1 MRLYKLKRIES
12 HITGYCHYTTV
23 GLVKSTRMSEA
34 DRDAAGRGALRTAL
48 LGAGGDL
55 PHLELN
61 ASRTAARTDAT
72 GEPILMLEQNRALWD
87 QIQIRRGMQALER
100 ARQLGGADG
109 SYTLQAAIIAC
120 HSEAE
125 SAADTDWSRIAGL
138 YAQLVVVVPTCCR

>member
-1 MRLYKLKRIES
+1 
-12 HITGYCHYTTV
+12 
-23 GLVKSTRMSEA
+23 
-34 DRDAAGRGALRTAL
+34 
-48 LGAGGDL
+48 
-55 PHLELN
+55 
-61 ASRTAARTDAT
+61 
-72 GEPILMLEQNRALWD
+72 MLEQNRALWD

-138 YAQLVVVVPTCCR
+138 YAQLVVVVPTCCRAFEVTYSTGSGVTKKPVPHSNRPRLWPATSANLAC